1 MNPIVSR
8 AAADAYRM
16 FEEDRPD
23 LRELVTPETVDGMT
37 DLGQLL
43 EALAAVDPALP
54 GRLVTEGDVLGWHG
68 LRADAAGPLPDA
80 AGGAADRFVETGEG
94 LEIEA
99 DRFVE
104 TGEGLEVES
113 GSS

>member
-8 AAADAYRM
+8 AAANAYSM
-16 FEEDRPD
+16 FAEDRPD
-23 LRELVTPETVDGMT
+23 LRELVTPETVDGMA

-68 LRADAAGPLPDA
+68 LRADPTGPLP
-80 AGGAADRFVETGEG
+80 
-94 LEIEA
+94 EA
-99 DRFVE
+99 DATAASRFVE